1 MSWRRLVNGFSRV
14 RRFEMQTKR
23 RLTVSV
29 LAICA
34 LLALPAAAHA
44 APPSLFTGHWQ
55 GIDVD
60 GSDIRLTIAG
70 PSQGSFLITWTES
83 YISFCGGEAGIIRG
97 TGWLS
102 EDDPNLL
109 EADLHVECFTT
120 GASRD
125 FHVVIEYLPTTNALR
140 ITYEDGRF
148 VVLYRSSAQVQNDA
162 TIIAS
167 AEGEWLW
174 TSDFTPWDVLTISV
188 YESDQAG
195 AALRWT
201 GTKTANQWGFVHVL
215 PTDTG
220 DLDFML
226 GNYVTVCDSFVE
238 KGLVLESI
246 TWDIFDA
253 DNDFAAGTAPAGRE
267 VMVVVAD
274 SPDPEDQYPLWV
286 DADPD
291 GDWTA
296 DFSGTVDFPDTPDW
310 RGYSFAQIFDADGD
324 ANEAGTPAAGP

>member
-1 MSWRRLVNGFSRV
+1 
-14 RRFEMQTKR
+14 MQTKR
-23 RLTVSV
+23 QLTVSV
-29 LAICA
+29 LVICV
-34 LLALPAAAHA
+34 LLALPAAIHA
-44 APPSLFTGHWQ
+44 APSSPFTGHWQ

-70 PSQGSFLITWTES
+70 PSMGPFRITWMES
-83 YISFCGGEAGIIRG
+83 YLTFCGGGPGIIRG
-97 TGWLS
+97 TGWLN
-102 EDDPNLL
+102 EDNASVL

-120 GASRD
+120 GASTD
-125 FHVVIEYLPTTNALR
+125 FHVTIEYLPITNALR
-140 ITYEDGRF
+140 ITHWDGRF
-148 VVLYRSSAQVQNDA
+148 VICYRPGAQVQSKA

-201 GTKTANQWGFVHVL
+201 GTKTADQWGFVHVL

-220 DLDFML
+220 YLDFML

-246 TWDIFDA
+246 TWDVFDA

-267 VMVVVAD
+267 VIVVVAD
-274 SPDPEDQYPLWV
+274 SPNPEDQDYLWV

-291 GDWTA
+291 GNWEA
-296 DFSGTVDFPDTPDW
+296 DFGEEGVDFGDSPAW
-310 RGYSFAQIFDADGD
+310 RGYSFAQVLDADGD
-324 ANEAGTPAAGP
+324 ANEAGPPPGP

>member
-1 MSWRRLVNGFSRV
+1 
-14 RRFEMQTKR
+14 MQTKR
-23 RLTVSV
+23 QLTVSI
-29 LAICA
+29 LAVCV
-34 LLALPAAAHA
+34 LLALSAAVHA
-44 APPSLFTGHWQ
+44 APPSPFTGHWQ

-60 GSDIRLTIAG
+60 GSDIRLNIAG
-70 PSQGSFLITWTES
+70 PATGPFLITWTES
-83 YISFCGGEAGIIRG
+83 YLTFCEGGPGIIRG
-97 TGWLS
+97 TGSLS

-109 EADLHVECFTT
+109 EADLHVECLTT

-125 FHVVIEYLPTTNALR
+125 FHVTIEYLPATNALR

-148 VVLYRSSAQVQNDA
+148 VICYRPGAQVHSNA

-174 TSDFTPWDVLTISV
+174 TSDFTPWDDLTISV

-220 DLDFML
+220 GLDFML

-253 DNDFAAGTAPAGRE
+253 ENDFTAGTAPAGRE

-274 SPDPEDQYPLWV
+274 SPDPEDQYHLWV

-296 DFSGTVDFPDTPDW
+296 DFSAIVDFPDTPEW

-324 ANEAGTPAAGP
+324 ANEAGPPPGP